1 VNVIWYTDSSFKR
14 QSAQHSNSALLTK
27 GPPWKGSTERSKV
40 KDNLIEEIAGT
51 TQRIC
56 LKCKTQLEGR
66 PNKRFCSGNCRKRYS
81 EHTRNAKFSPTKHR
95 ESVEFFDRALRL
107 AEIVYTTPPQERLGL
122 VKGLIDEARYGD
134 DKHLRD
140 ILSNR
145 YLLQAHPYREPHL
158 FYRRRRSYLTIAQIA
173 RNYCKRFWRADVKE
187 VVYGR
192 APEPA
197 DGVVDEKCPPISKGE
212 LRKTPK

>member
-1 VNVIWYTDSSFKR
+1 MKDILIDENAG
-14 QSAQHSNSALLTK
+14 SAQRFC
-27 GPPWKGSTERSKV
+27 P
-40 KDNLIEEIAGT
+40 
-51 TQRIC
+51 
-56 LKCKTQLEGR
+56 KCNTQLEGR
-66 PNKRFCSGNCRKRYS
+66 PNKRFCSSNCRKRYA
-81 EHTRNAKFSPTKHR
+81 EPTRNAKFSPTKHR

-107 AEIVYTTPPQERLGL
+107 AEIVYTTPPFERLGL
-122 VKGLIDEARYGD
+122 VKQLIDAARYGE

-173 RNYCKRFWRADVKE
+173 RNYCKRFWHADVKE

-192 APEPA
+192 APEPD
-197 DGVVDEKCPPISKGE
+197 DGVVDEKCPPINKGE
-212 LRKTPK
+212 LRKTTR